1 MLQHIAKFN
10 PYNMDDETVLA
21 LATGRKQL
29 LAQTL
34 QILEE
39 NLAQDSSPSHLLIF
53 GPRGMGKSFFLK
65 YLSIRFKENPLFK
78 NSDFVSLP
86 EEQSNIKCTTDL
98 LKMVLAY
105 LKGNSFENVTAIWEE
120 TDEVWEEQLK
130 LLVNV
135 IQQKRQQF
143 PDYSLVIVM
152 ENINEFLDKLRA
164 DKKQAKIKEARFRNL
179 LEHVEGLTLIGASPR
194 ANVDSNYNKRL
205 FKAWKPLKLKSWGEE
220 AYHKYFER
228 RYKLEVSRTGNE
240 LSPEQ
245 YKLRQ
250 DKLRAIHKYTG
261 GSPRMAVVLSNL
273 LLEDDAISTAQ
284 TLYGL
289 IDDLTPYYQ
298 NLTSNIPD
306 RPRQLLDTLIRL
318 GENKSQSEIA
328 TYLGTSQNSVS
339 RHFLWL
345 QDNGYILGK
354 KRTGSRQFRYYLADR
369 IYVLFYQDREVFHG
383 QSYTP
388 VWLLSDFLVSFY
400 QVDEL
405 VERAVKYLETEPN
418 DAAFDF
424 ARIGLKG
431 AGLPKEDWPEHQN
444 IEKWKD
450 LLLGVK
456 ANYEYENKLN
466 LIITSLVLDSDIES
480 TKSIDFL
487 NKKIFKDK
495 EDEVFPDEL
504 AAEIIEILLKVS
516 QKYVEKSFTSSLL
529 KTTEILYNLYEIIK
543 DDTGKGYSKYFSA
556 LIYSFLGEY
565 QKARLILESNLELI
579 KTHSEVIQSDIHWTT
594 LYADILDNL
603 NEYEEAIKMYQK
615 AFKINQEKNDKDAQ
629 ISNLSRIGFLQREIY
644 KDKNALNIFNQIIN
658 LTKNK
663 EKASWSSGQLATQ
676 YFLLNKE
683 DKSWEILEINKSSKE
698 KVFKQFGDAIY
709 FTEKRTT
716 HAKAFELGSKILYG
730 LKERKIDLNYP
741 MALSMFF
748 ANLLNMQISNS
759 LFQDLC
765 ESALKIYTN
774 PHEQVVLS
782 AALHTAEY
790 IKGGKEEKFLEQ
802 LSPDMAIAVKAIVEE
817 GAL

>member
-10 PYNMDDETVLA
+10 PYNMEDETVLA

-29 LAQTL
+29 LKETLQTL
-34 QILEE
+34 ED
-39 NLAQDSSPSHLLIF
+39 NLQQDSGPSHLLIF

-65 YLSIRFKENPLFK
+65 YLSIKFKANPIFK
-78 NSDFVSLP
+78 NCDFVSLP

-120 TDEVWEEQLK
+120 TEEVWEEQLK

-135 IQQKRQQF
+135 IKQKREKL
-143 PDYSLVIVM
+143 PNYSLVVVM
-152 ENINEFLDKLRA
+152 ENINEFLDKLRSE
-164 DKKQAKIKEARFRNL
+164 KKQAKIKEARFRNL

-228 RYKLEVSRTGNE
+228 RYQLEVKRTGKK

-250 DKLRAIHKYTG
+250 DKLRAIHKYSG

-298 NLTSNIPD
+298 NLTSKIPD

-328 TYLGTSQNSVS
+328 KYLGTSQNSVS

-383 QSYTP
+383 QDYTP

-405 VERAVKYLETEPN
+405 VERTVKYVKTNPTPE
-418 DAAFDF
+418 AFDF
-424 ARIGLKG
+424 ARISLKG
-431 AGLPKEDWPEHQN
+431 AGWPEELWPIGTNPKNWLHTIKLADFNYKARESINDLFFILFGIILNNKKKQITN
-444 IEKWKD
+444 YRFEELLKLVKRALLFFKETDNKESEAKTLEVLGMLNECNSLKD
-450 LLLGVK
+450 E
-456 ANYEYENKLN
+456 AIYYYEQAIKLRKNKLKKVFN
-466 LIITSLVLDSDIES
+466 LIR
-480 TKSIDFL
+480 
-487 NKKIFKDK
+487 
-495 EDEVFPDEL
+495 
-504 AAEIIEILLKVS
+504 
-516 QKYVEKSFTSSLL
+516 
-529 KTTEILYNLYEIIK
+529 
-543 DDTGKGYSKYFSA
+543 
-556 LIYSFLGEY
+556 LGECHY
-565 QKARLILESNLELI
+565 
-579 KTHSEVIQSDIHWTT
+579 
-594 LYADILDNL
+594 YL
-603 NEYEEAIKMYQK
+603 NQ
-615 AFKINQEKNDKDAQ
+615 
-629 ISNLSRIGFLQREIY
+629 Y
-644 KDKNALNIFNQIIN
+644 KKSIIN
-658 LTKNK
+658 LKIALNLTSHDFKNK
-663 EKASWSSGQLATQ
+663 ELVRFQIHSI
-676 YFLLNKE
+676 LLFAYRDAQNDNE
-683 DKSWEILEINKSSKE
+683 AFNSINKMVDLTKKIEERPFLVGLKSAQYILLQKGIKAWDLLIKYESNKE
-698 KVFKQFGDAIY
+698 KVFKQFGDAV
-709 FTEKRTT
+709 FLTEKRTT
-716 HAKAFELGSKILYG
+716 HAKAYQLGNNILHELKN
-730 LKERKIDLNYP
+730 RKIDLNYP
-741 MALSMFF
+741 LALSMFF
-748 ANLLNMQISNS
+748 ANLLNMGISNS
-759 LFQDLC
+759 LFQELC
-765 ESALKIYTN
+765 QSALKIYTN
-774 PHEQVVLS
+774 PHEKVVLS

-790 IKGGKEEKFLEQ
+790 IKGEKEPKFLEQ

-817 GAL
+817 GNL